1 MGLLEL
7 FRITGRVA
15 VEYSEAQRGI
25 EAVSGS
31 ADNTARSLGA
41 LTVNADETQTSI
53 HGLGTETERTRES
66 TEGLGEET
74 ERTGEETENTNE
86 GFTTWKA
93 TLANLASS
101 VIQKAISKITELAK
115 EIVGLGKDFT
125 ATMSEVKAISGASD
139 EDFQKLT
146 DTAREFG
153 SKTVFSATEAAEAL
167 KYMSLAGWDAEQSS
181 AALGGVLD
189 LAAAS
194 GMGLGE
200 ASDMV
205 TDYLSAFGM
214 EAQESAYF
222 ADMLAYAQANSNTTA
237 SQLGEAYGNC
247 GATLHAAGQDIET
260 VTSFLEAMANQGLK
274 GSEAGTALNATMRDI
289 TNSMNT
295 VKGKTDLAK
304 LAQDEFVSSTGDLND
319 LLGRN
324 YITMGKTL
332 IPVSDASG
340 NFRDLTDILTDVS
353 KATDGMGDAEK
364 AAAMSNTFTS
374 YSIKGV
380 NLVLNEGIDQVSKY
394 EKELRKADGSASN
407 MASTMNDN
415 LKGDLAGM
423 NSALEELKLKI
434 YDGLEGPLRSAAQFI
449 TTKVVPALTALMQNF
464 DKIAPP
470 ILIAATAIGTFLIVA
485 NAGSILTAFTNGIGL
500 VTKAFTTLNT
510 TLLANPIALV
520 IAAVAAL
527 VAAFI
532 YLWNNCEG
540 FRNFWINLWDNIKKY
555 AGIAGEALVELINSI
570 INFWANVN
578 LSIAETW
585 EKIKNFL
592 KTAKK
597 VLNDFVNDIIQYWVN
612 VCLKIVEK
620 SLEIKKFFKSIPKWF
635 NEKIIQPITAF
646 FSSLWDSITNKAKET
661 WENIK
666 KAFGK
671 VGDFFS
677 GIWDTFKSKFSSIGT
692 AVGNAIGGAFK
703 KAINSVLETIERTL
717 NFIPDKVNPVLQTIT
732 DWTGVSLPFM
742 PVISLPRLAKGGVVN
757 SKTVA
762 EIGEDGTEA
771 VVPLEKNTEWTSKV
785 AELIN
790 SKSNNTDIVSK
801 LDELISIAERIRPI
815 NLTLPIENFN
825 NTAQSSLDDIS
836 NLIKTT
842 LYDFIREDKM
852 ARC

>member
-205 TDYLSAFGM
+205 TDYLTAFGM
-214 EAQESAYF
+214 EADKSAYF

-237 SQLGEAYGNC
+237 SQLGEAFGNC
-247 GATLHAAGQDIET
+247 AATLHAGGQDVET
-260 VTSFLEAMANQGLK
+260 VTSLLEAMANGGLK

-295 VKGKTDLAK
+295 IKDKTDLAK

-319 LLGRN
+319 LLGKN

-332 IPVSDASG
+332 IPVSDANG

-364 AAAMSNTFTS
+364 AAAMSSTFTS

-380 NLVLNEGIDQVSKY
+380 NLVLNEGIDKVAEY
-394 EKELRKADGSASN
+394 EENLRKADGSASD

-434 YDGLEGPLRSAAQFI
+434 YDGLEEPLRNAVQFI

-500 VTKAFTTLNT
+500 VTKAFTMLNT

-620 SLEIKKFFKSIPKWF
+620 CLEIKKFFKSIPKWF

-815 NLTLPIENFN
+815 NLTLQIENFN

>member
-7 FRITGRVA
+7 FKITGRVA

-53 HGLGTETERTRES
+53 HGLGTETERARES

-205 TDYLSAFGM
+205 TDYLTAFGM
-214 EAQESAYF
+214 EADKSAYF

-237 SQLGEAYGNC
+237 AQLGEAFGNC
-247 GATLHAAGQDIET
+247 AATLHAGGQDVET
-260 VTSFLEAMANQGLK
+260 VTSLLEAMANGGLK

-295 VKGKTDLAK
+295 MKDKTDLAK

-319 LLGRN
+319 LLGKN

-332 IPVSDASG
+332 IPVSDANG

-353 KATDGMGDAEK
+353 KATDGMGEAEK
-364 AAAMSNTFTS
+364 AAAMSSTFTS

-380 NLVLNEGIDQVSKY
+380 NLVLNEGIDKVAEY
-394 EKELRKADGSASN
+394 EENLRKADGSASD

-434 YDGLEGPLRSAAQFI
+434 YDGLEEPLRNAVQFI

-470 ILIAATAIGTFLIVA
+470 ILIAATAIGTFLLVA

-620 SLEIKKFFKSIPKWF
+620 CLEIKNFFKSIPKWF

-815 NLTLPIENFN
+815 NLTLQIENFN